1 MGAGVRVPCTADRA
15 NQCVLAMRQQQ
26 QQQQQIIYS
35 IFERGTTMAQSIYVK
50 AASKA
55 DLNRRLARGE
65 RIMGTVYTIDSV
77 DIVPLNT
84 MPDGSAVKV
93 WSKSYGST
101 PIAKAYGAWNAS
113 KRKVE

>member
-1 MGAGVRVPCTADRA
+1 
-15 NQCVLAMRQQQ
+15 
-26 QQQQQIIYS
+26 
-35 IFERGTTMAQSIYVK
+35 MAQSIYVK

-55 DLNRRLARGE
+55 ELNRRLSRGE
-65 RIMGTVYTIDSV
+65 RIIGTVYTIDSV
-77 DIVPLNT
+77 DVVPLNT